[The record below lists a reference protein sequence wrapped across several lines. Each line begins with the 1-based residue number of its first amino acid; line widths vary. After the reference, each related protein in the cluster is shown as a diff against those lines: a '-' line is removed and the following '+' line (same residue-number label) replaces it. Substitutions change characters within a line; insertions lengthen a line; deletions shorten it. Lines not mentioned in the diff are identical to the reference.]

1 MADNPSQPTGPE
13 AAGERSD
20 LVLKILRTFPHL
32 MRKLL
37 SDFDYRSGRYELNYT
52 QYKSMML
59 VHYEPST
66 PLSELG
72 AHMNL
77 ERGSF
82 TSVIDGLVAQGL
94 LKRHRDP
101 RDRRRITLEL
111 TPEGERFVDEQIGR
125 IHTHI
130 AAKLDALSPEDRRR
144 FLTALDDL
152 FEMTWRL

>member
-1 MADNPSQPTGPE
+1 MDIDHS
-13 AAGERSD
+13 GEGGGSG
-20 LVLKILRTFPHL
+20 LVLKILRTFPHM

-52 QYKSMML
+52 QYKSIML
-59 VHYEPST
+59 VHYERDQ

-94 LKRHRDP
+94 LRRRRDP
-101 RDRRRITLEL
+101 ADRRRVLLDFTS
-111 TPEGERFVDEQIGR
+111 EGERFVDEEIGR
-125 IHTHI
+125 MHRHI
-130 AAKLDALSPEDRRR
+130 LSKLDSLSAADRAR
-144 FLTALDDL
+144 FLKALDDL
-152 FEMTWRL
+152 FELTWRL

>member
-1 MADNPSQPTGPE
+1 MPDTNDPGDGQSE
-13 AAGERSD
+13 
-20 LVLKILRTFPHL
+20 LVLKILLTFPHL

-37 SDFDYRSGRYELNYT
+37 HDFDYHSGRYALNYT

-59 VHYEPST
+59 VHYERGR

-82 TSVIDGLVAQGL
+82 TTVIDGLVAHGL
-94 LKRHRDP
+94 LERRGDSE
-101 RDRRRITLEL
+101 DRRRVVVEL
-111 TPEGERFVDEQIGR
+111 TPEGERFVREEIER
-125 IHTHI
+125 IHKHI
-130 AAKLDALSPEDRRR
+130 VGKLDGLPEEDRDR
-144 FLTALDDL
+144 FLKALDDL

>member
-1 MADNPSQPTGPE
+1 LDDKPE
-13 AAGERSD
+13 DTDGRSD

-37 SDFDYRSGRYELNYT
+37 YDFDYRSGRYELNYT
-52 QYKSMML
+52 QYRSIML
-59 VHYEPST
+59 VHYERGR

-94 LKRHRDP
+94 LERRRDP
-101 RDRRRITLEL
+101 NDRRRVLLEF
-111 TPEGERFVDEQIGR
+111 TADGERFVAEEVGR
-125 IHTHI
+125 MHRHI
-130 AAKLDALSPEDRRR
+130 ESKLNVLTPEDKGR
-144 FLTALDDL
+144 FLNALDDL

>member
-1 MADNPSQPTGPE
+1 LTQEPGHG
-13 AAGERSD
+13 GEHSD

-37 SDFDYRSGRYELNYT
+37 YDFDYRSGRYELNYT
-52 QYKSMML
+52 QYRSIML
-59 VHYEPST
+59 VHYERGR

-94 LKRHRDP
+94 LVRQRDTD
-101 RDRRRITLEL
+101 DRRRVLLEF
-111 TPEGERFVDEQIGR
+111 TPEGERFVGEEIGR
-125 IHTHI
+125 MHNHI
-130 AAKLDALSPEDRRR
+130 LSKLEGLSPEDRSR
-144 FLTALDDL
+144 FLQALDDL

>member
-1 MADNPSQPTGPE
+1 
-13 AAGERSD
+13 
-20 LVLKILRTFPHL
+20 

-37 SDFDYRSGRYELNYT
+37 YDFDYHSARYELNYT
-52 QYKSMML
+52 QYRSIML
-59 VHYEPST
+59 VHYERGR

-94 LKRHRDP
+94 LVRRRDP
-101 RDRRRITLEL
+101 NDRRRVLPEF
-111 TPEGERFVDEQIGR
+111 TPEGEKFVAEEVGR
-125 IHTHI
+125 MHRHI
-130 AAKLDALSPEDRRR
+130 ESKLDVLSPDDRAR
-144 FLTALDDL
+144 FLKALDDL

>member
-1 MADNPSQPTGPE
+1 MSKEQHPS
-13 AAGERSD
+13 AGESE

-37 SDFDYRSGRYELNYT
+37 YDFDYRSARVELNYT
-52 QYKSMML
+52 QYRTIML
-59 VHYEPST
+59 VHYERDR

-94 LKRHRDP
+94 LLRRRDP
-101 RDRRRITLEL
+101 DDRRRVILDFTA
-111 TPEGERFVDEQIGR
+111 EGERFVGEEIGR
-125 IHTHI
+125 MHNHI
-130 AAKLDALSPEDRRR
+130 LSKLDALSPEDRER
-144 FLTALDDL
+144 FLSALDDL

>member
-1 MADNPSQPTGPE
+1 MDTDHG
-13 AAGERSD
+13 GEGGGSD
-20 LVLKILRTFPHL
+20 LVLKILRTFPHM

-52 QYKSMML
+52 QYKSIML
-59 VHYEPST
+59 VHYERDQ

-94 LKRHRDP
+94 LRRRRDP
-101 RDRRRITLEL
+101 TDRRRVLLDFTS
-111 TPEGERFVDEQIGR
+111 EGERFVDEEIGR
-125 IHTHI
+125 MHRHI
-130 AAKLDALSPEDRRR
+130 RSKLDSLSAADRAR
-144 FLTALDDL
+144 FLKALDDL
-152 FEMTWRL
+152 FELTWRL

>member
-1 MADNPSQPTGPE
+1 MNDEQNPS
-13 AAGERSD
+13 AGESD

-37 SDFDYRSGRYELNYT
+37 YDFDYRSGRVELNYT
-52 QYKSMML
+52 QYRTIML
-59 VHYEPST
+59 VHYERDR

-94 LKRHRDP
+94 LHRRRDP
-101 RDRRRITLEL
+101 GDRRRVMLEF
-111 TPEGERFVDEQIGR
+111 TPDGERFVDEEIGR
-125 IHTHI
+125 MHNHI
-130 AAKLDALSPEDRRR
+130 LSKLAVLSAAERAR
-144 FLTALDDL
+144 FLSALDDL

>member
-1 MADNPSQPTGPE
+1 LTQEPGRG
-13 AAGERSD
+13 GEQSD

-37 SDFDYRSGRYELNYT
+37 YDFDYRSGRYELNYT
-52 QYKSMML
+52 QYRSIML
-59 VHYEPST
+59 VHYERGR

-94 LKRHRDP
+94 LVRQRDTD
-101 RDRRRITLEL
+101 DRRRVLLEF
-111 TPEGERFVDEQIGR
+111 TPEGERFVGEEIGR
-125 IHTHI
+125 MHNHI
-130 AAKLDALSPEDRRR
+130 LSKLEGLSPEDRSR
-144 FLTALDDL
+144 FLQALDDL